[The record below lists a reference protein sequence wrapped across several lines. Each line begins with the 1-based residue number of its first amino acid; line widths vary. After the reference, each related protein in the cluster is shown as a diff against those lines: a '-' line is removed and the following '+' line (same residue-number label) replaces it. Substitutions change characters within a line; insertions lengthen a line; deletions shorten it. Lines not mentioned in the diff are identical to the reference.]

1 MKQTHNPLFPT
12 GNSQKRAL
20 AEFCLGILDILVIDS
35 CGNPA
40 AAQSAGNPA
49 GLQPEQ
55 YSAVFTPFPEPPL
68 RTSAVDTTVVEFW
81 RYPDNRDVEIVRGNG
96 TGRVIC
102 NVRLPATPGQT
113 GLQSRPARPRLDL
126 LEPTIRQLLATI
138 SPLTQPRSEA
148 WPERTTALLLT
159 IPDASGRNVEILH
172 RLTPATRHWATQ
184 SIHLLTACLTRMQL
198 LPPLTPV
205 PVANP
210 GSSFGS
216 SLGTGPNIGHHAAAS
231 LQSQSAAGLPAAS
244 M

>member
-1 MKQTHNPLFPT
+1 M
-12 GNSQKRAL
+12 
-20 AEFCLGILDILVIDS
+20 
-35 CGNPA
+35 
-40 AAQSAGNPA
+40 
-49 GLQPEQ
+49 
-55 YSAVFTPFPEPPL
+55 
-68 RTSAVDTTVVEFW
+68 
-81 RYPDNRDVEIVRGNG
+81 
-96 TGRVIC
+96 
-102 NVRLPATPGQT
+102 
-113 GLQSRPARPRLDL
+113 
-126 LEPTIRQLLATI
+126 
-138 SPLTQPRSEA
+138 
-148 WPERTTALLLT
+148 LLT

-216 SLGTGPNIGHHAAAS
+216 SLGTGPNIGHHAAPS

>member
-1 MKQTHNPLFPT
+1 
-12 GNSQKRAL
+12 
-20 AEFCLGILDILVIDS
+20 VIDS

-40 AAQSAGNPA
+40 AAQSSGNPA

-55 YSAVFTPFPEPPL
+55 YAAVFTPFPEPPL
-68 RTSAVDTTVVEFW
+68 QTLSVDTTVVEFW

-102 NVRLPATPGQT
+102 NVRLPAPPGQT
-113 GLQSRPARPRLDL
+113 GLHYRPVRPRRDL
-126 LEPTIRQLLATI
+126 QESTIRQLLATI
-138 SPLTQPRSEA
+138 SPLTEPRSEA

-159 IPDASGRNVEILH
+159 IPDASGRTIEISR

-216 SLGTGPNIGHHAAAS
+216 SFGTGPNIGHPPPCPSTAISVRRQASRSIDVSHAS
-231 LQSQSAAGLPAAS
+231 KIRPLGGQGKRCDLPRVTKS
-244 M
+244 RG